1 MNSEYL
7 LYRAGDLL
15 SQFLPRPFAYWVG
28 LRTADYF
35 YRRDHRGRRAV
46 MSNLQHILEFRGVH
60 ASGETLERMARQTFQ
75 NFGKYLVDFFRFT
88 RMSKAQVDR
97 MISIEHKEYIS
108 QCARGEHGVLAVT
121 AHFGSWEMAAIV
133 MTALGYSINVV
144 VLEQSNR
151 KINDLFQRRREMR
164 GMKVIPLGRAARGT
178 LEALRRREF
187 VALLAD
193 RDYSHHRHLVDFFG
207 RPARLPRGPATLCV
221 KTGAVIMPA
230 FLLRQPGDTFLLR
243 VHKPLDA
250 GGKVD
255 VAGVQAQLCR
265 ILEEEI
271 GENPT
276 QWYMF
281 EEFWNGE

>member
-7 LYRAGDLL
+7 QYRAVDML
-15 SQFLPRPFAYWVG
+15 SQILPRPFAYWVG

-60 ASGETLERMARQTFQ
+60 ASEEKLERMARRTFQ
-75 NFGKYLVDFFRFT
+75 NFGKYVVDFFRFT

-97 MISIEHKEYIS
+97 IISIEHQEYIS
-108 QCARGEHGVLAVT
+108 QAAAGGRGVLSVT

-133 MTALGYSINVV
+133 MTALGHPINVV
-144 VLEQSNR
+144 VLEQRNE
-151 KINDLFQRRREMR
+151 KINDLFQSRREMR
-164 GMKVIPLGRAARGT
+164 GMKVIPLGHAARGT
-178 LEALRRREF
+178 LEALKRGEF

-193 RDYSHHRHLVDFFG
+193 RDYSQRRDFSIFFG
-207 RPARLPRGPATLCV
+207 TPARFPRGPATLCV
-221 KTGAVIMPA
+221 KTGARIMPA
-230 FLLRQPGDTFLLR
+230 FLLRQPDDTFLLR
-243 VHKPLDA
+243 FHKPIDA
-250 GGKVD
+250 GGTASVED
-255 VAGVQAQLCR
+255 IQAQLCR
-265 ILEEEI
+265 VLEAEI

-281 EEFWNGE
+281 EEFWNGK